1 MIHWLWVL
9 AAGIGGILLGGILAV
24 GFALMRFCSILD
36 EEEEKRDG

>member
-1 MIHWLWVL
+1 MIHWAWLL
-9 AAGIGGILLGGILAV
+9 AAAIGGIFVGGILAV